1 MPLLY
6 LIPLM
11 TNVVFHSS
19 EEKSED
25 ANQNQSSKDLKTHS
39 KPKKVRRER
48 ERRDVEKE
56 RLESSST
63 TMSSPPPP
71 PPPHPPAQQPCSD
84 QEQLQLAE
92 AGPSEPTVA
101 AAGEASGVSE
111 SSPSPKQ
118 RRSIIRD
125 RGPLYDDP
133 SLPQGWT
140 RKLKQR
146 KSGRSAGKFDVYLMK

>member
-1 MPLLY
+1 
-6 LIPLM
+6 M

-25 ANQNQSSKDLKTHS
+25 ANQNQSSNDKDPKTHS
-39 KPKKVRRER
+39 MPKKVRRER
-48 ERRDVEKE
+48 RDMEKE

-63 TMSSPPPP
+63 TTMSSPP
-71 PPPHPPAQQPCSD
+71 HPTVQQPSAD
-84 QEQLQLAE
+84 QDQLQLAE
-92 AGPSEPTVA
+92 AGPSEPMVTAVD
-101 AAGEASGVSE
+101 EASGLFE
-111 SSPSPKQ
+111 SPASPKQ

-146 KSGRSAGKFDVYLMK
+146 KSGRSAGKFDLTKSVSSLIDIVM

>member
-63 TMSSPPPP
+63 TMSSPP